1 MGRFSDEVVKQCR
14 ILLEYLREYADLVNS
29 QRDKFEQIYE
39 LLERSKAIHVYG
51 IGRSGSAAVS
61 LALRL
66 KHFNYNVWF
75 IGDVV
80 KERIRKDDTVILFSG
95 SGETAEIVNIAES
108 AKREGAKIVAICSY
122 EDSALGKLADVFFY
136 LPGGLRKGEG
146 WKYVEA
152 QLTEKASPFYGAG
165 EFEVLAYLFQETLV
179 TALGKFKGI
188 LPDAVVREHFRD
200 ERVKRKR
207 GE

>member
-1 MGRFSDEVVKQCR
+1 MGKFSDEVVKQCR

-29 QRDKFEQIYE
+29 QKDKFEQIYE

-136 LPGGLRKGEG
+136 LPGGLRKGES

-152 QLTEKASPFYGAG
+152 QLTASPFYGAG
-165 EFEVLAYLFQETLV
+165 EFEVLAYLFQENLV

-188 LPDAVVREHFRD
+188 LPDVVVKEHFRD
-200 ERVKRKR
+200 ERVKKE
-207 GE
+207 GTK

>member
-95 SGETAEIVNIAES
+95 
-108 AKREGAKIVAICSY
+108 
-122 EDSALGKLADVFFY
+122 
-136 LPGGLRKGEG
+136 
-146 WKYVEA
+146 
-152 QLTEKASPFYGAG
+152 
-165 EFEVLAYLFQETLV
+165 
-179 TALGKFKGI
+179 
-188 LPDAVVREHFRD
+188 
-200 ERVKRKR
+200 
-207 GE
+207 

>member
-39 LLERSKAIHVYG
+39 LLERSSKAIHVYG

-136 LPGGLRKGEG
+136 LPGG
-146 WKYVEA
+146 
-152 QLTEKASPFYGAG
+152 P
-165 EFEVLAYLFQETLV
+165 
-179 TALGKFKGI
+179 
-188 LPDAVVREHFRD
+188 
-200 ERVKRKR
+200 RVKAGNMLRLNSRRKHPPSTAPASLR
-207 GE
+207 FSLTSFKKLSSPLSASSREYFLMPS